1 MIFMVYNIY
10 HNIHFMERYDFIV
23 KKGKGKNTKLDKEYS
38 QLINSII
45 QNCDE
50 ENEARW
56 EVYNLMISEL
66 FKLDDGIYFQEIKYR
81 VTDEE
86 NANEVLLDILSR
98 YNPDELN
105 AFVSFLKKRIEEYAE
120 EDFYKR
126 FF

>member
-1 MIFMVYNIY
+1 
-10 HNIHFMERYDFIV
+10 MERYDFIV

>member
-1 MIFMVYNIY
+1 MVYNIY